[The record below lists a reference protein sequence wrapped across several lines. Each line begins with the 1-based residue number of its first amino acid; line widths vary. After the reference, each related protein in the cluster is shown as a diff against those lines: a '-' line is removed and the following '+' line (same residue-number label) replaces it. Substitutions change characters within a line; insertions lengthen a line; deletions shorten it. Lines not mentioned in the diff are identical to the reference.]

1 MAESIREVRTVR
13 PRSLERGS
21 TVMEAARPMR
31 DEDAGLIP
39 VIEKTSIVRMVND
52 RGSPI
57 LAAVT
62 ARCSPEAA
70 MIDPQQELGGTTREV
85 VEGISM

>member
-1 MAESIREVRTVR
+1 MAESIRERMTVNHA
-13 PRSLERGS
+13 RSSVS

-39 VIEKTSIVRMVND
+39 VIEKTSFVGIVND
-52 RGSPI
+52 RGSAI
-57 LAAVT
+57 FAAVT